1 MQERKRRAR
10 REYQEKD
17 RVYFHN
23 RKFICSM
30 AVAAYTILILPL
42 QSSREAL
49 TFYLW
54 LRRMKE
60 LEQER
65 DALLDGLQ
73 LVDKARE
80 WYRDKLR
87 EAEQHKKLQCDMD
100 LPMVPPPPLLG
111 SSLMVQIQE
120 VNRFLSYLISPPEK
134 VSRRHPSCTTT
145 TCDTLNTLKYQNEL
159 LNRELSMQSERL
171 WKLQRENTALYRE
184 LEERHPPRAT
194 FI

>member
-23 RKFICSM
+23 RK
-30 AVAAYTILILPL
+30 
-42 QSSREAL
+42 
-49 TFYLW
+49 

-134 VSRRHPSCTTT
+134 V
-145 TCDTLNTLKYQNEL
+145 
-159 LNRELSMQSERL
+159 
-171 WKLQRENTALYRE
+171 
-184 LEERHPPRAT
+184 
-194 FI
+194 

>member
-1 MQERKRRAR
+1 
-10 REYQEKD
+10 
-17 RVYFHN
+17 
-23 RKFICSM
+23 M

-134 VSRRHPSCTTT
+134 V
-145 TCDTLNTLKYQNEL
+145 
-159 LNRELSMQSERL
+159 
-171 WKLQRENTALYRE
+171 
-184 LEERHPPRAT
+184 
-194 FI
+194 